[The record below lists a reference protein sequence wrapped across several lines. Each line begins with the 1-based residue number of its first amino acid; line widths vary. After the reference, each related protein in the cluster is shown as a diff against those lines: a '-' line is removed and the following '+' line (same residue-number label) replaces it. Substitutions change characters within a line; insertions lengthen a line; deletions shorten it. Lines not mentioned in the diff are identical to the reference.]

1 MGFFGDIFAR
11 PVGTALGGLA
21 GGLVGQKDLGSK
33 IGGDLAGGLSHL
45 IPFKKGGMVK
55 RTGLAK
61 LHAGEMVV
69 PKAMVHKVPKSLK
82 AEIKRKGGRN
92 M

>member
-21 GGLVGQKDLGSK
+21 GGLVGQRDLGSK

-45 IPFKKGGMVK
+45 IPFKTGGHVRK
-55 RTGLAK
+55 TGAAL
-61 LHAGEMVV
+61 
-69 PKAMVHKVPKSLK
+69 VHKGEFVLPAGVRPTKTQLK
-82 AEIKRKGGRN
+82 AVARRKRMN
-92 M
+92 